1 MAGWIDIMGTDS
13 EKPSVE
19 GFNYA
24 TEQDKLKRR
33 RTAAQL
39 LKDQALKDQQGQ
51 YMKHGD
57 FVGFSGGNTLASTA
71 GRILSAYLGT
81 KSDKGA
87 DAYASEIDKTSD
99 AAFMEQ
105 ANKLDA
111 LLNPKAATE
120 TPSSTGSMQ
129 GAETVSQQPVTP
141 TAEPAQSFPV
151 REPSVESRPLPP
163 AAPSAPTDAGAGRGF
178 VVEAPGARAAAA
190 AMPPANGG
198 QRRGG
203 TVAEMRR
210 NAYVAGGDQ
219 PVPPFQGAGATGSW
233 DAPAP
238 TPPTPPAAAP
248 KMAAQAMNPTPAAP
262 QAPAATQQ
270 PTGLMPDM
278 TPRAA
283 PPAPP
288 AAPAAPKVSQ
298 SEVLS
303 QLHSIAKTGPMGQ
316 QFASAQLQQM
326 FGPKANGYEFKDV
339 NGKLVAVNPRNPK
352 DAMVVFDGGAKPE
365 VAAAAKKDRREEVK
379 LWGEQRR
386 TVGEAKERLDGAG
399 SAITRLQDGIT
410 LAKDVNIRGLFSSGW
425 EQVKGAV
432 KENPKLRNLE
442 MLDSELLLDAATA
455 LKGAMSDKD
464 LEFIRQGAPNKT
476 STVDERLIW
485 AERVLP
491 RLQAAQARAQ
501 KLYQGE
507 LNTAKELGIP
517 EFSDDEEATAP
528 AAQTR
533 LDWRK

>member
-1 MAGWIDIMGTDS
+1 MAWIDIMGTGTD
-13 EKPSVE
+13 KPSVE

-24 TEQDKLKRR
+24 TEQEKLKRKR
-33 RTAAQL
+33 AAAQT
-39 LKDQALKDQQGQ
+39 LKDMALKDQQGQ
-51 YMKHGD
+51 FMKHGD
-57 FVGFSGGNTLASTA
+57 FVGFTGGNTLASTA
-71 GRILSAYLGT
+71 GRILSAYLSKDAEKG
-81 KSDKGA
+81 SDT
-87 DAYASEIDKTSD
+87 YASEIDKTSD

-105 ANKLDA
+105 AKKLDE
-111 LLNPKAATE
+111 LLNPKVDPTA
-120 TPSSTGSMQ
+120 SMQ
-129 GAETVSQQPVTP
+129 GSETVSQQPVEPSAP
-141 TAEPAQSFPV
+141 TQGAQAFPV
-151 REPSVESRPLPP
+151 REQPALEPRPLEPAVP
-163 AAPSAPTDAGAGRGF
+163 AAAIGAGAGRGF

-203 TVAEMRR
+203 TVAELRR

-219 PVPPFQGAGATGSW
+219 PIPGADVPP
-233 DAPAP
+233 APVV
-238 TPPTPPAAAP
+238 PPAAAP
-248 KMAAQAMNPTPAAP
+248 KVAAAAINPPAPPVPTPQP
-262 QAPAATQQ
+262 PAS
-270 PTGLMPDM
+270 GLMPDM
-278 TPRAA
+278 APRSA

-288 AAPAAPKVSQ
+288 ATVPPAPSAPAAPKVSQ
-298 SEVLS
+298 AEVLS

-326 FGPKANGYEFKDV
+326 FGPKANGLEFKAVKQGDNEV
-339 NGKLVAVNPRNPK
+339 LVAVNPRTG
-352 DAMVVFDGGAKPE
+352 ASQVVWGGQGGPSTAS
-365 VAAAAKKDRREEVK
+365 KKDRREEVK

-399 SAITRLQDGIT
+399 NAITRLQDGIT
-410 LAKDVNIRGLFSSGW
+410 LAKDVNIRGLLSSGW
-425 EQVKGAV
+425 EQAKGAF

-476 STVDERLIW
+476 SSVDERLIW

-517 EFSDDEEATAP
+517 EFMDDEETSP
-528 AAQTR
+528 AAATR